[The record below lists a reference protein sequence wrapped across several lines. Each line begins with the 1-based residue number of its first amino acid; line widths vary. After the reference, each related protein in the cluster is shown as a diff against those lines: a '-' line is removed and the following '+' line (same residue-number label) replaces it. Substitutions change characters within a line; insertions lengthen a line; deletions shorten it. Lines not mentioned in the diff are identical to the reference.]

1 MEKPEPFRRA
11 DGASGSTTFDSGRAD
26 LQSLASSET
35 VVVVVVVVVDGGG
48 RRSPGCP
55 SKRRREDS

>member
-35 VVVVVVVVVDGGG
+35 VVVVVVVVDGGG